1 MTRAR
6 SQQICCQDTPYY
18 HCISRVVR
26 RAFLCGYDKTTQ
38 RDFEYRRQWVL
49 DRLALIETVFCIDV
63 CTYAIMSNHYH
74 LVLYINKAE
83 VNSLT
88 DLEVIERWRKIYK
101 GPDVIQRFIAG
112 EKLSKEHHGL
122 TAEIVDKWRDRLEDI
137 SWFMRA
143 LNEPIARQA
152 NDEDNCTG
160 HFWEGRFKSQALL
173 DEQALLTCMAYVEL
187 NPIRAKMAETPET
200 SDFTSIKQR
209 IDEDQVNSSRQSLK
223 CAIPS
228 KNKLSLKKFSVGG
241 CALTSEIPY
250 LYREY
255 LELVDWSGRA
265 LRADKRGVIDR
276 HLPSILT
283 RLEID
288 EDEWCKA
295 MQPKGVHQF
304 SRAIGKCDVMRAYA
318 KRLAIKW
325 IKGIGISSKLYTT

>member
-26 RAFLCGYDKTTQ
+26 RAFLCGFDKTTQ
-38 RDFEYRRQWVL
+38 QDFEHRRQWML
-49 DRLALIETVFCIDV
+49 DRLAEIEAAFCIDV
-63 CTYAIMSNHYH
+63 CSYAIMSNHYH
-74 LVLYINKAE
+74 LVLFINKEE
-83 VNSLT
+83 VDALT

-112 EKLSKEHHGL
+112 EKLSKEHYEL
-122 TAEIVDKWRDRLEDI
+122 IAEIVSKWRNRLEDI
-137 SWFMRA
+137 SWFMRS
-143 LNEPIARQA
+143 LNEPISRQA
-152 NDEDNCTG
+152 NFEDSCTG

-187 NPIRAKMAETPET
+187 NPIRAMMAETPE
-200 SDFTSIKQR
+200 SSEFTSIKQR
-209 IDEDQVNSSRQSLK
+209 IDEDQVKISRQSLK
-223 CAIPS
+223 CATPS
-228 KNKLSLKKFSVGG
+228 KNKLCLKKFSVEG
-241 CALTSEIPY
+241 CALTNEIPY

-265 LRADKRGVIDR
+265 LRADKRGAIDS
-276 HLPSILT
+276 HLPPILI
-283 RLEID
+283 RLGID
-288 EDEWCKA
+288 EDEWSKA

-304 SRAIGKCDVMRAYA
+304 SRAMGKCDVMRAYA